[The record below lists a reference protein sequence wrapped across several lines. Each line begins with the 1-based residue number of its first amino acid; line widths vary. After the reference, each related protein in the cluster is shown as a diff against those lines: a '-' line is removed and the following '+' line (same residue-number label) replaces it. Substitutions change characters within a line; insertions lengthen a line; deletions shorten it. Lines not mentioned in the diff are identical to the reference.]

1 MAIKF
6 YSSTLTFHCPKCKTV
21 LKKERHDDAFRFLC
35 VFLFIPVGLIA
46 LIVYLIK
53 KATNKDEFNKYR
65 EQIIRCKK
73 CNSIVAIRSDGIA
86 FGTSRIITQEK
97 DLLKM
102 MTPLISYLND
112 SYDIDCYKYR
122 NEEKYS
128 ETLGLRFTNSTND
141 MCNVYIL
148 SLIHI

>member
-53 KATNKDEFNKYR
+53 KAQKKMNLTNIENKLYVV
-65 EQIIRCKK
+65 K
-73 CNSIVAIRSDGIA
+73 SAIV
-86 FGTSRIITQEK
+86 
-97 DLLKM
+97 LLRYAPM
-102 MTPLISYLND
+102 A
-112 SYDIDCYKYR
+112 
-122 NEEKYS
+122 
-128 ETLGLRFTNSTND
+128 
-141 MCNVYIL
+141 
-148 SLIHI
+148 